1 MGTEETLESYE
12 LWSAS
17 AQEDSTESVDSTDKE
32 TVKDN
37 GLEEATESGSTDS
50 SGGEDRFTAPRS
62 QYRQN
67 GHSLPRRLFH
77 QRSRWLNWSRFLA
90 ARYWRNI
97 RKIRQVALYPSY
109 WESAAPVYR
118 RKRPG
123 GQTGQSPVQNIRDR
137 ASEDNILKSSR
148 AWNKRGMQFP

>member
-1 MGTEETLESYE
+1 MGAEETLERYE

-17 AQEDSTESVDSTDKE
+17 AQEDSTEPVASTDKE
-32 TVKDN
+32 TVKAKKPLN
-37 GLEEATESGSTDS
+37 PGVQTHPEVKVG
-50 SGGEDRFTAPRS
+50 FIAPRS
-62 QYRQN
+62 QCRQN
-67 GHSLPRRLFH
+67 GRSLPRRLFH
-77 QRSRWLNWSRFLA
+77 QRSRLNWSRFLA

-137 ASEDNILKSSR
+137 ASEDNVLKSSQ

>member
-1 MGTEETLESYE
+1 MGAEETLESYE
-12 LWSAS
+12 LWFAS
-17 AQEDSTESVDSTDKE
+17 AQEDSTESVDSIDKE

-50 SGGEDRFTAPRS
+50 SGGEGRLIAPRS
-62 QYRQN
+62 QCRQN
-67 GHSLPRRLFH
+67 GHSSPRRLFH
-77 QRSRWLNWSRFLA
+77 QRSRLNWSRFLV

-97 RKIRQVALYPSY
+97 RKIRQAALHPSC
-109 WESAAPVYR
+109 WESVAPVYR

-137 ASEDNILKSSR
+137 ASEDNVLKSSR

>member
-1 MGTEETLESYE
+1 MGAEETLEGYE

-32 TVKDN
+32 TVKEN

-50 SGGEDRFTAPRS
+50 SGGEGRLIAPRS
-62 QYRQN
+62 QCLQN
-67 GHSLPRRLFH
+67 GHSSPRRLSH
-77 QRSRWLNWSRFLA
+77 QRSRLNWSRFLV

-97 RKIRQVALYPSY
+97 RKIRQAALHPSC
-109 WESAAPVYR
+109 WEPAAPVYR
-118 RKRPG
+118 RKQPG

-137 ASEDNILKSSR
+137 ASEDNVLKSSR
-148 AWNKRGMQFP
+148 AWNKWGMQFP

>member
-1 MGTEETLESYE
+1 MGAEETLERYE

-62 QYRQN
+62 QCRQN

-77 QRSRWLNWSRFLA
+77 QRSRLNWSRFLA